1 MNESLSGMAGAL
13 FQQLQGA
20 PVQQLSAQLGTEPA
34 QTQSA
39 IATALPLLLGALG
52 RNAQQPQGA
61 EALLGALQRDHA
73 PAAASGFDLGG
84 LLGSVLGAGTG
95 PQAASPQTDGAG
107 ILGHIFGASTPAAAS
122 GLGQATGLG
131 GDKAGQLLQLLAPI
145 VLSFLAQRFLSGGNA
160 AGASPG
166 ELGQALGQEH
176 AQVRQSGGLAGG
188 LLGKVLDQDGDGDL
202 DLSDLVKLGGGFFG
216 KR

>member
-1 MNESLSGMAGAL
+1 MTSSLSGMAGAL

-20 PVQQLSAQLGTEPA
+20 PVQQISAQLGTAPA

-73 PAAASGFDLGG
+73 GAAPGFDLGG
-84 LLGSVLGAGTG
+84 LLGSVLGGGAG
-95 PQAASPQTDGAG
+95 PRTDGAG
-107 ILGHIFGASTPAAAS
+107 ILGHIFGGSAPTAAS

-131 GDKAGQLLQLLAPI
+131 GEKAGQLLALLAPI
-145 VLSFLAQRFLSGGNA
+145 VMSYLAQRFLGG
-160 AGASPG
+160 GQGDASQ
-166 ELGQALGQEH
+166 LGQALGQEH
-176 AQVRQSGGLAGG
+176 AQVQQSGGLAGG
-188 LLGKVLDQDGDGDL
+188 LLGKVLDQDGNGQLDLGDL
-202 DLSDLVKLGGGFFG
+202 MKLGGNLFG
-216 KR
+216 GSR

>member
-1 MNESLSGMAGAL
+1 MNESLSGLAGAL

-20 PVQQLSAQLGTEPA
+20 PVQQVSAQLGTDPQ

-52 RNAQQPQGA
+52 RNTQQPQGA

-73 PAAASGFDLGG
+73 PAAASGLDLGG
-84 LLGSVLGAGTG
+84 LLGSVLGGTG
-95 PQAASPQTDGAG
+95 AQAPSPQTDGAG
-107 ILGHIFGASTPAAAS
+107 ILGHIFGNGTPAAAS

-131 GDKAGQLLQLLAPI
+131 GEKAGQLLQVLAPI
-145 VLSFLAQRFLSGGNA
+145 VLSFLAQRFLGGGNA
-160 AGASPG
+160 ANPDQ
-166 ELGQALGQEH
+166 LGQALGQER
-176 AQVRQSGGLAGG
+176 AQVQQSGGLAGG

-202 DLSDLVKLGGGFFG
+202 DVGDLMKLGGGLLG

>member
-20 PVQQLSAQLGTEPA
+20 PVQQLSAQLGSAPA

-84 LLGSVLGAGTG
+84 LIGSVLGNGA
-95 PQAASPQTDGAG
+95 QATSPRTDGAG
-107 ILGHIFGASTPAAAS
+107 ILGHIFGNSTPAAAN

-145 VLSFLAQRFLSGGNA
+145 VLSFLAQRFLGGGNA
-160 AGASPG
+160 SPNQ
-166 ELGQALGQEH
+166 LGQALGQEH
-176 AQVRQSGGLAGG
+176 VQAQQSGGLAGG

-202 DLSDLVKLGGGFFG
+202 DLSDLMKLGGGFFG

>member
-1 MNESLSGMAGAL
+1 MNESLSGLAGAL

-20 PVQQLSAQLGTEPA
+20 PVQQMSAQLGTDPQ

-39 IATALPLLLGALG
+39 LGAALPLLLGALG
-52 RNAQQPQGA
+52 RNTQQPQGA

-73 PAAASGFDLGG
+73 GAGSGFDLGG
-84 LLGSVLGAGTG
+84 LMGAVLGGG
-95 PQAASPQTDGAG
+95 ASPQTASPRTDGAG
-107 ILGHIFGASTPAAAS
+107 ILDHIFGNSTPAAAT

-145 VLSFLAQRFLSGGNA
+145 VLSFLAQRFLGGGQGNA
-160 AGASPG
+160 AQ
-166 ELGQALGQEH
+166 LGQALGQER
-176 AQVRQSGGLAGG
+176 AQVQQSGGLAGG
-188 LLGKVLDQDGDGDL
+188 LLGSVLDQNGDGNVDVGDL
-202 DLSDLVKLGGGFFG
+202 MKLGGSLFG

>member
-1 MNESLSGMAGAL
+1 MSSSLSGMAEAL

-20 PVQQLSAQLGTEPA
+20 PVQQISAQLGTAPA

-73 PAAASGFDLGG
+73 GAASGFDLGG
-84 LLGSVLGAGTG
+84 LLGSVLGGGAG
-95 PQAASPQTDGAG
+95 PQTDGAG
-107 ILGHIFGASTPAAAS
+107 ILGHIFGGSTPTAAS

-131 GDKAGQLLQLLAPI
+131 GEKASQLLALLAPI
-145 VLSFLAQRFLSGGNA
+145 VMSYLAQRFLGN
-160 AGASPG
+160 GQGDASQ
-166 ELGQALGQEH
+166 LGQALGQEH
-176 AQVRQSGGLAGG
+176 AQVQQSGGLAGG
-188 LLGKVLDQDGDGDL
+188 LLGKVLDQDGNGQLDLGDL
-202 DLSDLVKLGGGFFG
+202 MKLGGGLFG
-216 KR
+216 GSR

>member
-20 PVQQLSAQLGTEPA
+20 PVQQMSAQLGTDPQ

-39 IATALPLLLGALG
+39 IGAALPLLLGALG
-52 RNAQQPQGA
+52 RNTQQPNGA

-73 PAAASGFDLGG
+73 SSASGNGFDLGG
-84 LLGSVLGAGTG
+84 LLGSVLGGG
-95 PQAASPQTDGAG
+95 SQATTPQTDGAG
-107 ILGHIFGASTPAAAS
+107 ILGHVFGNSAPTAAA

-131 GDKAGQLLQLLAPI
+131 GDKAGQLLQMLAPI
-145 VLSFLAQRFLSGGNA
+145 VLSFLAQRFLGGGDNA
-160 AGASPG
+160 NPAQ
-166 ELGQALGQEH
+166 LGQALGQEH
-176 AQVRQSGGLAGG
+176 AQAQQSGGIAGG

-202 DLSDLVKLGGGFFG
+202 DVGDLMKLGGSLFG
-216 KR
+216 KH

>member
-1 MNESLSGMAGAL
+1 MTSSLSGMAEAL

-20 PVQQLSAQLGTEPA
+20 PVQQISAQLGTAPA

-73 PAAASGFDLGG
+73 GAASGFDLGG
-84 LLGSVLGAGTG
+84 LLGSVLGGGAG
-95 PQAASPQTDGAG
+95 PQTDGAG
-107 ILGHIFGASTPAAAS
+107 ILGHIFGGSTPTAAS

-131 GDKAGQLLQLLAPI
+131 GEKASQLLALLAPI
-145 VLSFLAQRFLSGGNA
+145 VMSYLAQRFLGN
-160 AGASPG
+160 GQGDASQ
-166 ELGQALGQEH
+166 LGQALGQEH
-176 AQVRQSGGLAGG
+176 AQVQQSGGLAGG
-188 LLGKVLDQDGDGDL
+188 LLSKVLDQDGNGQLDLGDL
-202 DLSDLVKLGGGFFG
+202 MKLGGGLFG
-216 KR
+216 GSR

>member
-1 MNESLSGMAGAL
+1 MTSSLSGMAEAL

-20 PVQQLSAQLGTEPA
+20 PVQQISAQLGTAPA

-73 PAAASGFDLGG
+73 GAASGFDLGG
-84 LLGSVLGAGTG
+84 LLGSVLGGGAG
-95 PQAASPQTDGAG
+95 PQTDGAG
-107 ILGHIFGASTPAAAS
+107 ILGHIFGGSTPTAVS

-131 GDKAGQLLQLLAPI
+131 GEKASQLLALLAPI
-145 VLSFLAQRFLSGGNA
+145 VMSYLAQRFLGN
-160 AGASPG
+160 GQGDASQ
-166 ELGQALGQEH
+166 LGQALGQEH
-176 AQVRQSGGLAGG
+176 AQVQQSGGLAGG
-188 LLGKVLDQDGDGDL
+188 LLSKVLDQDGNGQLDLGDL
-202 DLSDLVKLGGGFFG
+202 MKLGGGLFG
-216 KR
+216 GSR

>member
-1 MNESLSGMAGAL
+1 MTSSLSGMAEAL

-20 PVQQLSAQLGTEPA
+20 PVQQISAQLGTAPA

-73 PAAASGFDLGG
+73 GAASGFDLGG
-84 LLGSVLGAGTG
+84 LLGSVLGGGAG
-95 PQAASPQTDGAG
+95 PQTDGAG
-107 ILGHIFGASTPAAAS
+107 ILGHIFGGSTPTAAS

-131 GDKAGQLLQLLAPI
+131 GEKASQLLALLAPI
-145 VLSFLAQRFLSGGNA
+145 VMSYLAQRFLGN
-160 AGASPG
+160 GQGDASQ
-166 ELGQALGQEH
+166 LGQALGQEH
-176 AQVRQSGGLAGG
+176 AQVQQSGGLAGG
-188 LLGKVLDQDGDGDL
+188 LLGKVLDQDGNGQLDLGDL
-202 DLSDLVKLGGGFFG
+202 MKLGGGLFG
-216 KR
+216 GSR

>member
-1 MNESLSGMAGAL
+1 MTSSLSGMAEAL

-20 PVQQLSAQLGTEPA
+20 PVQQISAQLGTAPA

-73 PAAASGFDLGG
+73 GAASGFDLGG
-84 LLGSVLGAGTG
+84 LLGSVLGGGAG
-95 PQAASPQTDGAG
+95 PQTDGAG
-107 ILGHIFGASTPAAAS
+107 ILGHIFGGSTPTAAS

-131 GDKAGQLLQLLAPI
+131 GEKASQLLALLAPI
-145 VLSFLAQRFLSGGNA
+145 VMSYLAQRFLANGQGD
-160 AGASPG
+160 ASQ
-166 ELGQALGQEH
+166 LGQALGQEH
-176 AQVRQSGGLAGG
+176 AQVQQSGGLAGG
-188 LLGKVLDQDGDGDL
+188 LLGKVLDQDGNGQLDLGDL
-202 DLSDLVKLGGGFFG
+202 MKLGGGLFG
-216 KR
+216 GSR

>member
-1 MNESLSGMAGAL
+1 MTSSLSGMAEAL

-20 PVQQLSAQLGTEPA
+20 PVQQISAQLGTAPA

-73 PAAASGFDLGG
+73 GAASGFDLGG
-84 LLGSVLGAGTG
+84 LLGSVLGGGAG
-95 PQAASPQTDGAG
+95 PQTDGAG
-107 ILGHIFGASTPAAAS
+107 ILGHIFGGSAPTAAS

-131 GDKAGQLLQLLAPI
+131 GEKASQLLALLAPI
-145 VLSFLAQRFLSGGNA
+145 VMSYLAQRFLGN
-160 AGASPG
+160 GQGDASQ
-166 ELGQALGQEH
+166 LGQALGQEH
-176 AQVRQSGGLAGG
+176 AQVQQSGGLAGG
-188 LLGKVLDQDGDGDL
+188 LLGKVLDQDGNGQLDLGDL
-202 DLSDLVKLGGGFFG
+202 MKLGGGLFG
-216 KR
+216 GSR